1 LLNLIKNELI
11 KILANKKL
19 YVGMAIIVVVNLLP
33 LLEKLTGSI
42 GDIPI
47 NGQVTPL
54 YMLSTY
60 LNILMPIFISVLI
73 ADMVTDEYV
82 NGTLALS
89 LIHPVSRSKL
99 MIAKVLALVVII
111 TLVLLFS
118 LLVGFV
124 LGSLIF
130 GWGEQFVYQDVVA
143 EINYTFTTFEGL
155 LVTLGSYAISVIP
168 LLAFG
173 MLIFLLS
180 HHFKGGGAL
189 VGISIGL
196 VIMLSFLGEIA
207 QGLRPFLINH
217 YFALFKY
224 TFLTKDIAQITT
236 SILVLG
242 IYSILPFALGIRL
255 FKKKDIV
262 Y

>member
-1 LLNLIKNELI
+1 MRNLIKNELI
-11 KILANKKL
+11 KMLANKKL
-19 YVGMAIIVVVNLLP
+19 YVGMIIIMAVNLLP

-42 GDIPI
+42 GDVPI
-47 NGQVTPL
+47 TGQATPL

-60 LNILMPIFISVLI
+60 LNVLMPIFISVLI
-73 ADMVTDEYV
+73 ADMVTEEYV

-89 LIHPVSRSKL
+89 LIHPISRDKL
-99 MIAKVLALVVII
+99 LAAKVLALVVIVI
-111 TLVLLFS
+111 LVLLFS
-118 LLVGFV
+118 MLAGYVF
-124 LGSLIF
+124 GSLTF

-143 EINYTFTTFEGL
+143 EIDYTFTTFDGL
-155 LVTLGSYAISVIP
+155 LITLGSYLVSVIP

-173 MLIFLLS
+173 MLIFLLAL
-180 HHFKGGGAL
+180 HFKGSGAL

-207 QGLRPFLINH
+207 EGLRPFLINH

-224 TFLTKDIAQITT
+224 TFLTQDFTQITN

-242 IYSILPFALGIRL
+242 IYGIFPFVLGIRL
-255 FKKKDIV
+255 FRKKDIV